1 MTQYRVIVVD
11 DEILLRQGLSARLSR
26 TVDLKVVGVCSSGS
40 SVLER
45 LAAGSA
51 DAVVLDL
58 EMNCSEPQSLLRD
71 IREKYP
77 EILVLALA
85 PSEAFLRKIP
95 QSLITPGRCEAILR
109 PRQNTTAEA
118 FLDDLAATVRI
129 RLVDMLRSAE
139 RARSSSVSIETVP
152 ESRSSI
158 IAPIQEHRSGV
169 FTIAPEARSGM
180 RSAASLVKDKEIA
193 APDSFVNGSSDLS
206 AMRHSA
212 SDVTMSRSL
221 RRVEV
226 LAIASSTGGPQA
238 LTELLAELPRN
249 FPVPI
254 VIVQHM
260 PAEFTKNLADRLDAT
275 CALTVREAAAGDV
288 LQPGQALIA
297 PGDQHMVLR
306 RGEDRR
312 ATVTLNQGPMENS
325 CRPAADVLFR
335 SVADIYG
342 ASVLGVVLTGM
353 GKDGLAGTKVI
364 RDAGGRVIVQDEA
377 SSVVWGMP
385 GEIARA
391 GLADAVLPLR
401 ELPGEIMRRI
411 AVGRI

>member
-26 TVDLKVVGVCSSGS
+26 TADFKVAGVCSSGP

-45 LAAGSA
+45 LAAGAA

-58 EMNCSEPQSLLRD
+58 EMNCSEPQTLLKE
-71 IREKYP
+71 IREKHP

-85 PSEAFLRKIP
+85 PSDAFLRRIP
-95 QSLITPGRCEAILR
+95 QSMITPGRCEAIVR

-118 FLDDLAATVRI
+118 FLDDLAITVRK
-129 RLVDMLRSAE
+129 RLVEMLRTAE
-139 RARSSSVSIETVP
+139 RARSSSVSIESAP
-152 ESRSSI
+152 DSRSSI
-158 IAPIQEHRSGV
+158 IAPIQEHRSGI
-169 FTIAPEARSGM
+169 FTIAPETRSSV
-180 RSAASLVKDKEIA
+180 RSSASLVKEKEPSPA
-193 APDSFVNGSSDLS
+193 DSLVNGSPDLS

-212 SDVTMSRSL
+212 SDITTSRTL

-238 LTELLAELPRN
+238 LTELLADLPRDL
-249 FPVPI
+249 PVPV

-275 CALTVREAAAGDV
+275 CALTVREAAAGEV
-288 LQPGQALIA
+288 LQPGQVLIA

-306 RGEDRR
+306 KGEDRR
-312 ATVTLNQGPMENS
+312 VTVTLNQGPMENS

-335 SVADIYG
+335 SVADTFG
-342 ASVLGVVLTGM
+342 ASALGVVLTGM
-353 GKDGLAGTKVI
+353 GKDGLAGTKVM

-401 ELPGEIMRRI
+401 ELPAEIMRRI

>member
-26 TVDLKVVGVCSSGS
+26 TADIKVVGVCSSGP

-58 EMNCSEPQSLLRD
+58 EMNCSEPQPLLRE

-85 PSEAFLRKIP
+85 PSDMFLRRFP
-95 QSLITPGRCEAILR
+95 QSLIIPGRCEAIVR

-118 FLDDLAATVRI
+118 FLDDLASTIRK
-129 RLVDMLRSAE
+129 RLVEMLRSAD
-139 RARSSSVSIETVP
+139 RARSSSVSIDSVP

-169 FTIAPEARSGM
+169 FTIAPETRSSL
-180 RSAASLVKDKEIA
+180 RSAASLVKEQEKAPADSIA
-193 APDSFVNGSSDLS
+193 IGSPELS
-206 AMRHSA
+206 SMRHSA
-212 SDVTMSRSL
+212 SDITMSRTL

-238 LTELLAELPRN
+238 LTELLADLPRD

-275 CALTVREAAAGDV
+275 CALTVREAAAGDP
-288 LQPGQALIA
+288 LLPGQVLIA
-297 PGDQHMVLR
+297 PGDQHMVLNKADNR
-306 RGEDRR
+306 RS
-312 ATVTLNQGPMENS
+312 TVALNQGPMENS

-335 SVADIYG
+335 SVADVYG

-377 SSVVWGMP
+377 SSIVWGMP

-401 ELPGEIMRRI
+401 ELPAEIMRRMS
-411 AVGRI
+411 VGRI